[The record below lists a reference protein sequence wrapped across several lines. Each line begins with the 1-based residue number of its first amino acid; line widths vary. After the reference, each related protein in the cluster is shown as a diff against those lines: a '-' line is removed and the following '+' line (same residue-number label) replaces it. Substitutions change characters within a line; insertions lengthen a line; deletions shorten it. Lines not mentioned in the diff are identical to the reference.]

1 MKDDKGKAVNK
12 GDAPKVTSD
21 VVQPNAAATTQPTPL
36 QVVADMLTAISKNVK
51 LDSSVKK
58 DLENVIKYTREAE
71 RTESSKDKSVK
82 EHDNVSA
89 IRQAV
94 LADLANMYAVLA
106 NQINAVQTGCNTIQ
120 ENTAK
125 VLKEVEEA
133 KTIAKDTI
141 DKVDKV
147 TDTTAKFAS
156 EASSYRDAILS
167 KPTQTNKS
175 KADPKVL
182 NDMDRRAKQILIDIY
197 DDEADSI
204 LNKSLTSI
212 VEKAN
217 EALETIEDADKPKDT
232 KVLVALKAQKCAI
245 LLTLNSKE
253 AAKWLRIV
261 PNEVA
266 FTRKFSAES
275 HIRERLHN
283 LIVPRVPITFEPGN
297 DEHLRELEETNGLY
311 KGMVRKAKWIKPMGR
326 RRPDQTH
333 AYAIISLTSVD
344 FANILI
350 RDGMFVCGTKV
361 RPRKQKH
368 EPIQC
373 MKCRRWG
380 HFASECPSEA
390 DICGSCRD
398 AHRTSHCEN
407 KGKKHCVNCGDNT
420 HTSWNRNCPEFVRRC
435 QILDE
440 RNPENAMPYFPTEH
454 DWSLTVRP
462 DRIPMEDKFPTTYAV
477 NAIPLGGGKHQGPGA
492 GRQRRG
498 KKRNAGSNDAPGNPN
513 HIQISHVRE
522 EGKLQDEDDYW
533 RSDRNG
539 QNNELDYTDW
549 NTPRDTPGWQ

>member
-1 MKDDKGKAVNK
+1 
-12 GDAPKVTSD
+12 
-21 VVQPNAAATTQPTPL
+21 
-36 QVVADMLTAISKNVK
+36 MLTAISKNKK

-58 DLENVIKYTREAE
+58 DLESVITFVREAE
-71 RTESSKDKSVK
+71 RTASSERKAK
-82 EHDNVSA
+82 ELDNVSA

-94 LADLANMYAVLA
+94 LADLANMYSSLA

-133 KTIAKDTI
+133 KTIAKDTVV
-141 DKVDKV
+141 KVDKV

-156 EASSYRDAILS
+156 EANSYRDAVLS
-167 KPTQTNKS
+167 KPTQTNRTR
-175 KADPKVL
+175 ADPRVL
-182 NDMDRRAKQILIDIY
+182 SDMDRRAKQILIEIY
-197 DDEADSI
+197 DEEANSI

-217 EALETIEDADKPKDT
+217 EALESIEDADKPKDI
-232 KVLVALKAQKCAI
+232 KVLAALKARKRAI

-253 AAKWLRIV
+253 AAKWIRII

-266 FTRKFSAES
+266 FTKKFSVES
-275 HIRERLHN
+275 HIRERLHS
-283 LIVPRVPITFEPGN
+283 LIVPRVPTTFEPGN
-297 DEHLRELEETNGLY
+297 TEHLRELEETNGLF
-311 KGMVRKAKWIKPMGR
+311 KGLIRKAKWIKPLGR

-333 AYAIISLTSVD
+333 AYAIISLTSAD

-350 RDGMFVCGTKV
+350 RDGLFICGTKV

-380 HFASECPSEA
+380 HFASECPSEV
-390 DICGSCRD
+390 DVCGSCGD

-407 KGKKHCVNCGDNT
+407 RGKKHCVNCGDNT
-420 HTSWNRNCPEFVRRC
+420 HTSWDRNCPEFARRC

-462 DRIPMEDKFPTTYAV
+462 DKIPLEDKFPTKYAV
-477 NAIPLGGGKHQGPGA
+477 NTIPPGSGKHQGPGA
-492 GRQRRG
+492 VRQRKG
-498 KKRNAGSNDAPGNPN
+498 KKRNAGGSGMPEASGNPN

-522 EGKLQDEDDYW
+522 EGELQDEEEYW
-533 RSDRNG
+533 RMDNLDRNDDPDH
-539 QNNELDYTDW
+539 NDW
-549 NTPRDTPGWQ
+549 NTPRDYPGW